1 MSAPI
6 IVRSFTSI
14 DYADALTRMRQFTA
28 SRTVATSD
36 ELWLMEHPAV
46 FTQGLAGKAE
56 HLLAPGDIAVVKTER
71 GGQVTFHGPGQV
83 VAYLLLDLPRR
94 QLSVRCLVQVIEDA
108 AIELLDRYKVA
119 ATRKTGAPGVYIRE
133 PTGAAGAKI
142 AALGIKVS
150 RGCTYHGVALNVDMD
165 LEPFSRINPCGYPGL
180 AVTDLSR
187 QLSLTATK
195 GTAAERLTLDVAA
208 IADEF
213 AQILVAQLMAFKE
226 SRT

>member
-6 IVRSFTSI
+6 IVRSFTRI

-28 SRTVATSD
+28 SRTVTTSD

-56 HLLAPGDIAVVKTER
+56 HLLATGDIAVVKTER

-94 QLSVRCLVQVIEDA
+94 QLSVRCLVHVIEDA

-119 ATRKTGAPGVYIRE
+119 ATRKTGAPGVYVRE
-133 PTGAAGAKI
+133 PTGATGAKI

-187 QLSLTATK
+187 QLSLTATN
-195 GTAAERLTLDVAA
+195 GTAAKRLTLDVAA

-213 AQILVAQLMAFKE
+213 AQILVAQLIAFKE

>member
-6 IVRSFTSI
+6 IVRSFTRI

-28 SRTVATSD
+28 SRTAATSD

-56 HLLAPGDIAVVKTER
+56 HLLATGDIAVVKTER

-119 ATRKTGAPGVYIRE
+119 ATRKTGAPGVYVRE

-187 QLSLTATK
+187 QLSLTAPN
-195 GTAAERLTLDVAA
+195 GTAAKRLTLDVAA